1 MQSFAQIREQSDWS
15 LPVRDTDTFD
25 QDDGGRSALD
35 GGNMVFFSSQPSSVV
50 SAPVVEVNADTD
62 DEDDECKTLTR
73 LAKQEQLTFPRRG
86 IDNSEELR
94 SLERLKKQFC
104 RKEKEKGVGEDLSD
118 DLSDFARS
126 DDEDPS
132 GDMSDFARSD
142 MSGTDDDLSDF
153 QRADDD
159 NDADADADDYTF
171 LLMSY

>member
-50 SAPVVEVNADTD
+50 SAPVEVNADTD

-86 IDNSEELR
+86 IDDSEELR
-94 SLERLKKQFC
+94 SLERLKKSFC
-104 RKEKEKGVGEDLSD
+104 RKEKDDEDD

-126 DDEDPS
+126 DDEDAS

-153 QRADDD
+153 KRDDD

>member
-1 MQSFAQIREQSDWS
+1 M
-15 LPVRDTDTFD
+15 
-25 QDDGGRSALD
+25 D
-35 GGNMVFFSSQPSSVV
+35 GGNMVFFSSQPSSVI
-50 SAPVVEVNADTD
+50 SAPVEVNADTD

-104 RKEKEKGVGEDLSD
+104 RKEKEKGVEE

-153 QRADDD
+153 KRADDD